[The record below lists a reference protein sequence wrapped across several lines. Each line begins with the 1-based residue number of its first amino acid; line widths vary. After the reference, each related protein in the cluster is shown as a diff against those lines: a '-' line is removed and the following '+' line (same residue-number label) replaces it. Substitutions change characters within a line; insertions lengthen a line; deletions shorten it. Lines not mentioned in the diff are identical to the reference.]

1 MGIGFQHILPTILNG
16 TVFSVP
22 TRNVDGVVFTLGK
35 RPMTKTERR
44 AQSKGHCGGSIM
56 RWSNRMKLLAIM
68 YWAAAAFLLWTL
80 SVPAPEGWDLDWLIW
95 LAVGTNIIAGIMIWR
110 IDVRLH

>member
-1 MGIGFQHILPTILNG
+1 
-16 TVFSVP
+16 
-22 TRNVDGVVFTLGK
+22 
-35 RPMTKTERR
+35 
-44 AQSKGHCGGSIM
+44 
-56 RWSNRMKLLAIM
+56 MKLLAIM